1 MSKNEKNLMLNL
13 QVAKITGDIISKRKM
28 GLDAR
33 IEGLQAY
40 IGHKDI
46 ELTPEIIG
54 YIITEMS
61 DIMAKGHAI
70 LAEYKEFS
78 AWTKE
83 NLPEKFHF
91 DIDNLIN

>member
-33 IEGLQAY
+33 SEGLQAY